1 MEEEFEIFEHTAEV
15 GFRAFGKSLEEA
27 FSNAGRATFSIMV
40 DLEEI
45 SAEETVSF
53 GIESENRKA
62 LLYDFLDELIYLRDV
77 KDMVFSRFDVRIEE
91 SEKGLSLECEAE
103 GRKIG
108 GMPGHDVKAVTYS
121 QMEVEEKDGSFM
133 VQVVLD
139 V

>member
-1 MEEEFEIFEHTAEV
+1 MDEGFEIFEHTAEV
-15 GFRAFGKSLEEA
+15 GFRAFGRTLEEA

-40 DLEEI
+40 DLEDI
-45 SAEETVSF
+45 GTEENVSF
-53 GIESENRKA
+53 EIESENRKA

-77 KDMVFSRFDVRIEE
+77 KDMVFSSFDVGIKE
-91 SEKGLSLECEAE
+91 SEKTLALECDAR
-103 GRKIG
+103 GQKIG

-121 QMEVEEKDGSFM
+121 QMEIEEKEGRFM